1 MVLMGFFCKILR
13 FFMYKYI
20 TVKAQMKLRVRKEF
34 VDRLWC
40 VLGTVSVNFINKI
53 SLDVLDDACT
63 CLYK

>member
-1 MVLMGFFCKILR
+1 
-13 FFMYKYI
+13 MYQYI